1 MQEINTSPSPVKSSG
16 DKPLSLRTKLVFGFG
31 DWGNSSTS
39 TIFGFFF
46 AFFLNNIAGVQPIYA
61 IPVLLAGGIWDAI
74 NDPLIGVFADRVRTR
89 WGRRRPFFLFGAI
102 PFGLSFI
109 LLWWVPPFES
119 QAALSVYYSLV
130 YILFDTTYT
139 FVAVPYSA
147 LTPELTGDYNE
158 RTSLNGY
165 RMVVSVVAGLVAA
178 VAMPFFVEQVA
189 DKQAAY
195 LAVATVFGILAII
208 PYLLLF
214 FFIKERFQ
222 NVESA
227 KFSIFKGF
235 QLTWRNKPFRYAAGI
250 YTTAWVSVSLA
261 GALFQYYLTFW
272 LRIPTQVDVIL
283 GLLMVST
290 LIFIPLIVF
299 LSKRLGKQKAYIIA
313 LGWWAVVMISLFL
326 LPPYFTPVIY
336 FLIAGAG
343 IGVAA
348 AHVIPASMIPDVID
362 QDELDTGFHREA
374 TYYGWLSC
382 SWRFPLADTGFQFPH
397 RTPWLPFNPN
407 QRSGRSGFS
416 SVRFALRFWVDRSC
430 WPGNTRSP
438 GKATHSFERR
448 SKSRGRTEN
457 NPLSRSTFIA
467 TIPKPARWLRL

>member
-1 MQEINTSPSPVKSSG
+1 MQEINSSPSPVKSSG

-109 LLWWVPPFES
+109 LLWWVPPFDS

-130 YILFDTTYT
+130 YIMFDTAYT

-165 RMVVSVVAGLVAA
+165 RMVVSVIAGLVAA

-195 LAVATVFGILAII
+195 LAVAAVFGILAII

-290 LIFIPLIVF
+290 LVFIPLIVY
-299 LSKRLGKQKAYIIA
+299 LSKRLGKQKAYMIA

-374 TYYGWLSC
+374 TYYGFIVFIQKAGSAALLAFMQLALSI
-382 SWRFPLADTGFQFPH
+382 
-397 RTPWLPFNPN
+397 
-407 QRSGRSGFS
+407 SGYRI
-416 SVRFALRFWVDRSC
+416 
-430 WPGNTRSP
+430 PISP
-438 GKATHSFERR
+438 SD
-448 SKSRGRTEN
+448 
-457 NPLSRSTFIA
+457 PLSTLQPESTLW
-467 TIPKPARWLRL
+467 TIRFLIGPVCAALLGGSILLAWKYPITRESHTELRKAIVIQRAEGEQPLD